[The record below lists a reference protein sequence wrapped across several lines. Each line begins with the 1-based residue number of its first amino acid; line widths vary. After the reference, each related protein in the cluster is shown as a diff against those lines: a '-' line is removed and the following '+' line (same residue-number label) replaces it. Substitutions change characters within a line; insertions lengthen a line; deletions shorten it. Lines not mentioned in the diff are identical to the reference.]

1 MRIFPCFWQQ
11 HIFYN
16 SILKKFTGTSLEIIF
31 MFCMN
36 FPNRSTKLQLRLMKR
51 TFIVMKTSA
60 EHEKLPITNRVWFT
74 SVEQSTVQRTTI
86 SIINNK
92 CLVLEEGALLASPE
106 YKDSY
111 GKTLRGT
118 TVAKHSNRTRLLSSF
133 LKVILMTV
141 SSTEMR
147 ISKPK

>member
-1 MRIFPCFWQQ
+1 
-11 HIFYN
+11 
-16 SILKKFTGTSLEIIF
+16 

-92 CLVLEEGALLASPE
+92 CLVGPRRGGVVTAASPE

-118 TVAKHSNRTRLLSSF
+118 TVAKYPNPTRLLSSF

-141 SSTEMR
+141 SSSEMR